1 MSLAT
6 ASCARGSRCRALPG
20 CRRGI
25 RNTRS
30 VCPGAATRRWSSSV
44 QRERPRFREE
54 TLKRIATLVAGVDE
68 QFVKDHSPLSPE
80 RRTPAWFL
88 MQLYRPGESVLVFD
102 DFKSQ
107 GRHVRQSGRP
117 ARRCRLSRPPRQR
130 LSWRYLVL
138 ESDVAEP
145 VDWLAALVQMPL
157 RIAAFYTSGGQSI
170 HALVRLDATS
180 KADWDARARRLK
192 PLLAVLG
199 ADPAAITAV
208 RLTRLP
214 GCFRGQD
221 GPPASTHP
229 RVPQRLARVRA
240 RRPIPAK
247 GRAVAIAPWRRSR
260 KRVAPP
266 PPCRRT
272 PPARRRT
279 GAARCRWRR
288 LGWRASVFRASPSH
302 CRGCKPVQAIAPISA
317 AA

>member
-107 GRHVRQSGRP
+107 GRHVRHLDDQQGGAACLDHLVNGCRGGIWCWSPMSRSRWTGWRRWCKCHCGSRLSTPPADRASTRSCDWTRP
-117 ARRCRLSRPPRQR
+117 ARRTG
-130 LSWRYLVL
+130 
-138 ESDVAEP
+138 
-145 VDWLAALVQMPL
+145 MP
-157 RIAAFYTSGGQSI
+157 
-170 HALVRLDATS
+170 
-180 KADWDARARRLK
+180 
-192 PLLAVLG
+192 
-199 ADPAAITAV
+199 
-208 RLTRLP
+208 
-214 GCFRGQD
+214 
-221 GPPASTHP
+221 
-229 RVPQRLARVRA
+229 
-240 RRPIPAK
+240 
-247 GRAVAIAPWRRSR
+247 GRADSSR
-260 KRVAPP
+260 
-266 PPCRRT
+266 C
-272 PPARRRT
+272 
-279 GAARCRWRR
+279 
-288 LGWRASVFRASPSH
+288 
-302 CRGCKPVQAIAPISA
+302 
-317 AA
+317 